1 MWLDVVALLL
11 LGIFIGIGCLRGALA
26 SFVGLAALVAGYA
39 AALAAAPS
47 LGPKIPLGPDLPG
60 IVGVALAGCA
70 VFLLVYLSIAL
81 AGKLAVR
88 AHRDRTGGVYSLR
101 DRFLGGVF
109 GAVRGAFL
117 VLLVSWLALWLDALR
132 ATGAPAVVPEVT
144 SSAAASA
151 TSTVVEASVGAAL
164 GGSGPEGAF
173 VARLAARP
181 ALAVG
186 ELQHVLENPHFEAL
200 REDAAFWTY
209 VEAGSIDVATGRV
222 SFLEL
227 AGDAQLRGELAALGL
242 VPPEA
247 AESEPAFNAAVSD
260 VLRQVGPRL
269 RALREDPALQELV
282 KDPEV
287 AALLSSG
294 DYLGLLSHQGFRQL
308 VSRVASG
315 SGAS

>member
-1 MWLDVVALLL
+1 
-11 LGIFIGIGCLRGALA
+11 
-26 SFVGLAALVAGYA
+26 
-39 AALAAAPS
+39 
-47 LGPKIPLGPDLPG
+47 
-60 IVGVALAGCA
+60 
-70 VFLLVYLSIAL
+70 
-81 AGKLAVR
+81 
-88 AHRDRTGGVYSLR
+88 
-101 DRFLGGVF
+101 
-109 GAVRGAFL
+109 
-117 VLLVSWLALWLDALR
+117 
-132 ATGAPAVVPEVT
+132 VVPELT

-151 TSTVVEASVGAAL
+151 TSAVVEASVGAAL
-164 GGSGPEGAF
+164 GGGGPEGAF

-186 ELQHVLENPHFEAL
+186 ELQHVLENPHFETL

-209 VEAGSIDVATGRV
+209 VEAGSVDVATGRV

-227 AGDAQLRGELAALGL
+227 AGDAELRRELATLGL

-247 AESEPAFNAAVSD
+247 AESEPAFTAAVSD

-282 KDPEV
+282 EDPEV

-315 SGAS
+315 AS